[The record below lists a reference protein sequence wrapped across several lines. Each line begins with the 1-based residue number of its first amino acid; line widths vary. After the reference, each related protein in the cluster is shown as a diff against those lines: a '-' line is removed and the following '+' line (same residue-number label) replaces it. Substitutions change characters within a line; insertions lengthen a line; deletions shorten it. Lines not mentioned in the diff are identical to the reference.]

1 MVIVRLPILLGPGD
15 HRGRSTSLVARL
27 AAGRQ
32 SFVMKGGIAFT
43 DVRDVAQGLAT
54 IVAIPSPRRIYHL
67 AGTSCSLIDFFR
79 QAADLAG
86 VAPPRLCLPKTVV
99 IPFAHLAHRIARIFG
114 TKSPLPSPVVV
125 EMGSHY
131 WGFTSRWSH
140 ELGYRP
146 RLAQETLRDTIAW
159 CEDQKLPMDPN
170 ETAIVSRRHATDHW
184 EQQILRN
191 VEVLEGLGIS
201 RDRAEHLVN
210 EFIRIVQQFPPPSVL
225 QVFDD
230 PSAPMPSELLTEAK
244 SDGRAFMLEFLAPI
258 MACVSVDGRHQLD
271 RLAPLLGRIPI
282 TVVSNHLSHLD
293 APAIFWAL
301 WHASPT
307 GRSLAERLVVLA
319 GRFASQAK
327 FARPAL
333 SLFSSLLVCS
343 PTDMGENPG
352 LHELMGR
359 INRHAFRQARR
370 LQGTGESWPS
380 FRRVRVPW
388 MAGQDDSSHHFTPT
402 SQTP

>member
-1 MVIVRLPILLGPGD
+1 
-15 HRGRSTSLVARL
+15 
-27 AAGRQ
+27 
-32 SFVMKGGIAFT
+32 
-43 DVRDVAQGLAT
+43 
-54 IVAIPSPRRIYHL
+54 
-67 AGTSCSLIDFFR
+67 
-79 QAADLAG
+79 
-86 VAPPRLCLPKTVV
+86 
-99 IPFAHLAHRIARIFG
+99 
-114 TKSPLPSPVVV
+114 
-125 EMGSHY
+125 
-131 WGFTSRWSH
+131 
-140 ELGYRP
+140 
-146 RLAQETLRDTIAW
+146 
-159 CEDQKLPMDPN
+159 MDPN

-370 LQGTGESWPS
+370 LQGTGRVLALFPEGTRSLDGRPGRFLASLYPYLTDTVVLPIKLENLQALLPNSGLVFNKAAAALHFGEPVFVGTPPMGESAALVDS
-380 FRRVRVPW
+380 LQHIEGAHGERTRQAVL
-388 MAGQDDSSHHFTPT
+388 DDVASCGVQAISE
-402 SQTP
+402 